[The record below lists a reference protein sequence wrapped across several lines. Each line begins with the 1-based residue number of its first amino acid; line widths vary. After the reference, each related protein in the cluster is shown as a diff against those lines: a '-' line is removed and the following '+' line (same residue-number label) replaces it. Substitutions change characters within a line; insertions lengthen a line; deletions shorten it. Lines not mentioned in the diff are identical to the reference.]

1 MEGFYHHAW
10 SEIDLAAI
18 RNNIHCIRS
27 LVGDNVA
34 IMAIVKDNAYGHG
47 ALPVTKAVLK
57 AGANRLG
64 VTTIE
69 EAIELREAGITAPI
83 MTLGYIPGEQYA
95 DILKYNVIQTVV
107 DFQSAQALS
116 AFAQKNNKKAII
128 HIKIDSG
135 MGRIGFLP
143 TQTTIDEIK
152 QILNLPS
159 LYVEGIFS
167 HFACADAADKTYATH
182 QLNLFN
188 NFLDQ
193 CAANNIYFPIK
204 HMANSAATIDIPAS
218 RFDMVRLGMII
229 HGNYPSEHV
238 SHILSLQP
246 ALSLKTNIWQIR
258 HLPAGSYIGYGCHW
272 QASKDSIIA
281 TMPIGYADGLPRLLA
296 NNASILIAGKR
307 APLVGCVCM
316 DHIMADISHIPQAK
330 TGEEAVL
337 IGKQGDQQI
346 TLEEVGTHA
355 QTISYEICT
364 RLSNRLPRIYLN
376 K

>member
-10 SEIDLAAI
+10 AEIDLAAI
-18 RNNIHCIRS
+18 RNNISCIRK
-27 LVGDNVA
+27 LIGEKVA

-47 ALPVTKAVLK
+47 ALPVTAAVLE

-69 EAIELREAGITAPI
+69 EAIELRQAGIIAPI
-83 MTLGYIPGEQYA
+83 MTLGYIPRDQFAETLQYN
-95 DILKYNVIQTVV
+95 IIQTIV

-116 AFAQKNNKKAII
+116 VFAENKGRRATI

-143 TQTTIDEIK
+143 TQKTIDEIK
-152 QILNLPS
+152 QIFDLPS

-167 HFACADAADKTYATH
+167 HFAMADAADKSYADS
-182 QLNLFN
+182 QFKIFN
-188 NFLDQ
+188 DFLAQ
-193 CAANNIYFPIK
+193 CAANDIHFSIR
-204 HMANSAATIDIPAS
+204 HMANSAATIDLPQS
-218 RFDMVRLGMII
+218 RYDMVRPGMII
-229 HGNYPSEHV
+229 HGNYPSVHV
-238 SHILSLQP
+238 SHLLSLCP
-246 ALSLKTNIWQIR
+246 ALTLKTNIWQIR
-258 HLPAGSYIGYGCHW
+258 HLPAGSCIGYGCHW
-272 QASKDSIIA
+272 QANKDSIIA

-296 NNASILIAGKR
+296 NNASILVAGKR

-316 DHIMADISHIPQAK
+316 DHIMADISHIPEAR

-346 TLEEVGTHA
+346 TLEEVGAHA

-376 K
+376 Q

>member
-47 ALPVTKAVLK
+47 VLPVTKAVLE

-83 MTLGYIPGEQYA
+83 MTLGYIPSEQYA

-152 QILNLPS
+152 QIFNLPS

-167 HFACADAADKTYATH
+167 HFACADAADKTYANH

-193 CAANNIYFPIK
+193 CADNNIRFPIK

-218 RFDMVRLGMII
+218 RLDMVRPGMII

-258 HLPAGSYIGYGCHW
+258 HLPAGSCIGYGCHW
-272 QASKDSIIA
+272 QASKDSVIA

-316 DHIMADISHIPQAK
+316 DHIMADISHIPKAK

-337 IGKQGDQQI
+337 IGIQGDQQI
-346 TLEEVGTHA
+346 N
-355 QTISYEICT
+355 S
-364 RLSNRLPRIYLN
+364 
-376 K
+376 

>member
-47 ALPVTKAVLK
+47 VLPVTKAVLE

-83 MTLGYIPGEQYA
+83 MTLGYIPSEQYA

-152 QILNLPS
+152 QIFNLPS

-167 HFACADAADKTYATH
+167 HFACADAADKTYANH

-193 CAANNIYFPIK
+193 CADNNIRFPIK

-218 RFDMVRLGMII
+218 RLDMVRPGMII

-258 HLPAGSYIGYGCHW
+258 HLPAGSCIGYGCHW
-272 QASKDSIIA
+272 QASKDSVIA

-316 DHIMADISHIPQAK
+316 DHIMADISHIPKAK

-337 IGKQGDQQI
+337 IGIQGDQQI